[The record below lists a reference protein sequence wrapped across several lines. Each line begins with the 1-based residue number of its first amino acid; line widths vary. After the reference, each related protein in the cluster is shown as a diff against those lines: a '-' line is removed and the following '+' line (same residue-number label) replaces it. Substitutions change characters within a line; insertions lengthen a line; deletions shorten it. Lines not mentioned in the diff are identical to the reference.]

1 MLEFVKSFINFFVST
16 KKMINNSI
24 INNQKRLFWLII
36 KRKLHFTIL
45 NYTLNYIL
53 HYKLLKYTVSTLN
66 YNSFYT
72 LHAVINFA
80 VILDDIT

>member
-36 KRKLHFTIL
+36 KRKLYFTIL

-53 HYKLLKYTVSTLN
+53 HPKLLKYTVSTLN
-66 YNSFYT
+66 YNSCYT
-72 LHAVINFA
+72 LHTAINFA
-80 VILDDIT
+80 IILDDIT